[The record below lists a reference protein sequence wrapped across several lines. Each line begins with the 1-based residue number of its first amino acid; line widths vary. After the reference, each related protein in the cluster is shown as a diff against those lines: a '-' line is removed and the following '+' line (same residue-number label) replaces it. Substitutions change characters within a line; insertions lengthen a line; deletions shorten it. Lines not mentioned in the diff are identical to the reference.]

1 MNLERRITK
10 LEKHTGIYKEGTI
23 ILIRNNIRDNTVC
36 KGYRNTE
43 LCPAFNSFERNAKG
57 MNKSGFI
64 VFRFPCKDCKEA
76 I

>member
-1 MNLERRITK
+1 MNLERRITE
-10 LEKHTGIYKEGTI
+10 LERRAGVNKEGAI
-23 ILIRNNIRDNTVC
+23 ILIRNNIRDNTAC
-36 KGYRNTE
+36 KGYRDTE
-43 LCPAFNSFERNAKG
+43 LCPAFNSFERNPKG